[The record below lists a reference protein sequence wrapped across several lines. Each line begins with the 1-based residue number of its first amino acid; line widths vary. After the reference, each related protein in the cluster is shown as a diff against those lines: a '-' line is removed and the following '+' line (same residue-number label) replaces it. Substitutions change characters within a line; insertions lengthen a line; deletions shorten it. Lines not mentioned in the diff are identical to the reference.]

1 MFQFLFH
8 IKAQREKVMNLN
20 KLIILVQ
27 DVLEKYDKEKES
39 NLIL

>member
-1 MFQFLFH
+1 M
-8 IKAQREKVMNLN
+8 QREKIMNLN